1 MTAVSSPPARRAGP
15 AAEPATTGA
24 VQRRRRRR
32 REALAGV
39 AFAAPML
46 ALFAVFRLAPTFE
59 SALLSLT
66 DYHPLAGW
74 NFVGLGNYQRLV
86 ADTGFWRALRVTV
99 VYALVFVPFTTVLSL
114 VTAVLL
120 QRLIWARGFFRGVF
134 FLPYV
139 TSTVFAAVIW
149 RWLYS
154 VEGGLINGL
163 LNKAGIGDVPFLND
177 APLVLPSIAVMAAWK
192 GFGYS
197 MMILLAGLQTI
208 PEEYL
213 EAARIDGASGF
224 GLFRRITLPLLRPVL
239 FFVIVIETIG
249 ALQVFDAM
257 YVMTGGGP
265 VNASYSVVYML
276 YDQGFKFAD
285 FGYASAIGMVL
296 FVVILAVSL
305 IQRRLLD
312 RSPS

>member
-1 MTAVSSPPARRAGP
+1 MTAVTSQPVRG
-15 AAEPATTGA
+15 AEPDARPVATAA
-24 VQRRRRRR
+24 VRRRRRR
-32 REALAGV
+32 DALIGV

-46 ALFAVFRLAPTFE
+46 ALFAVFRLAPMFE

-74 NFVGLGNYQRLV
+74 NFLGLANYERLF

-99 VYALVFVPFTTVLSL
+99 VYAAVFVPLTTVVSL
-114 VTAVLL
+114 VTALL
-120 QRLIWARGFFRGVF
+120 LHRLVWARGFFRGVF

-139 TSTVFAAVIW
+139 TSIVFAAVIW
-149 RWLYS
+149 RWLYA
-154 VEGGLINGL
+154 VDYGLINGL
-163 LNKAGIGDVPFLND
+163 LTKVGLGEVPFLND
-177 APLVLPSIAVMAAWK
+177 ATLVLPSIAVMATWK
-192 GFGYS
+192 GFGYT

-208 PEEYL
+208 PQEYL

-224 GLFRRITLPLLRPVL
+224 TLFRRITLPLLRPVL
-239 FFVIVIETIG
+239 FFVIVIETIT

-276 YDQGFKFAD
+276 YDQGFEFAD

-296 FVVILAVSL
+296 FAIILAVSL
-305 IQRRLLD
+305 IQRWLLG
-312 RSPS
+312 RESS